1 MLLSAVRQNVR
12 DTMKEARLAGK
23 VEAYEDLLRE
33 LKLFAEESLRGA
45 TNG

>member
-23 VEAYEDLLRE
+23 VEAYENALRE
-33 LKLFAEESLRGA
+33 LQRFATEQLKNA
-45 TNG
+45 TQ